1 MIFDLNRGPEKQRP
15 GCRILTSPQDSTGR
29 VEGGLPLNLS
39 EVRISQKT
47 LSGKTMGI
55 GKGYGGVL
63 SGRVGNKKGCN
74 QLTINKRTHINRHIP
89 I

>member
-1 MIFDLNRGPEKQRP
+1 MFFDLNRGPEKQRP

-39 EVRISQKT
+39 ELRISQKT

-55 GKGYGGVL
+55 GKGTGSNVRKGW
-63 SGRVGNKKGCN
+63 GRRKKGGPN
-74 QLTINKRTHINRHIP
+74 SQQFHQF
-89 I
+89 